1 MSIAVPVISAKSN
14 ARWIGAIQVFRVAV
28 QLVGLLLLS
37 RLLSPEDFGLVA
49 MVSIVTNLAGL
60 LRDMGTAAA
69 VIQKQTLENEII
81 LTAFWLNCIIGVA
94 LGMGIAGL
102 SGLLAAIFHA
112 PALVGLL
119 LLVAVAFPI
128 TGSGT
133 VHQALLERASR
144 FSVIARVEI
153 IAALCGLGVAL
164 IAAYA
169 GAGAYSLVLQ
179 TLAVAVLSTVQLWFA
194 SGWRPRWYWSTARLR
209 ELSGFSSNLFAF
221 NIVNYFSR
229 NADNMVVGR
238 WLGASSLGAYS
249 LAYRIMLFPLQN
261 LTVVATRA
269 LFPVFSRQQTA
280 PGEMAGLYLRTLS
293 VIAFFTAPLMAGLF
307 VLRVPFVH
315 VFLGEKWSSVAG
327 LIAWLA
333 PVGFIQSL
341 VSTTGTVFMAGGRTD
356 TLFRLGVLGAVLQV
370 SSFLIGVHWGV
381 TGVAAGYFIANLLN
395 ALPAFYFTF
404 RLLDQSAWQLV
415 GAIYRPAA
423 IALLMAL
430 AVQAGL
436 YTLGTLALPAIAQ
449 LIILSGIGA
458 LLYFGAA
465 HFGARPVERDV
476 LRLFMSKA

>member
-1 MSIAVPVISAKSN
+1 MSIAVPAVSARSN

-49 MVSIVTNLAGL
+49 LVSIVTNLANL

-69 VIQKQTLENEII
+69 VIQKQTLENEIV
-81 LTAFWLNCIIGVA
+81 LTAFWLNCIIGVT
-94 LGMGIAGL
+94 LGIGIAGL
-102 SGLLAAIFHA
+102 AGLLAAVFHA
-112 PALVGLL
+112 PALIGLL
-119 LLVAVAFPI
+119 LMVAVAFPI
-128 TGSGT
+128 TGSAT

-144 FSVIARVEI
+144 FSAVARIEI
-153 IAALCGLGVAL
+153 IAALCGLAVAL
-164 IAAYA
+164 LAAYA

-179 TLAVAVLSTVQLWFA
+179 TLAVAVLSTVQLWFV

-209 ELSGFSSNLFAF
+209 ELSGFSTHLFAF

-229 NADNMVVGR
+229 NADGMVVGR

-280 PGEMAGLYLRTLS
+280 PAEMAALYLRTLS

-307 VLRVPFVH
+307 VLRAPFVQ
-315 VFLGEKWSSVAG
+315 VFLGDKWTSITA
-327 LIAWLA
+327 LIGWLA
-333 PVGFIQSL
+333 PVGFMQSL

-356 TLFRLGVLGAVLQV
+356 TLFRLGVFGAVLQV

-381 TGVAAGYFIANLLN
+381 NGVAAGYFVANLLN
-395 ALPAFYFTF
+395 AVPAFYFTF

-415 GAIYRPAA
+415 GAIYRPVA
-423 IALLMAL
+423 IALLMAV
-430 AVQAGL
+430 AVQAGV
-436 YTLGTLALPAIAQ
+436 YMLAALAVPALAQ
-449 LIILSGIGA
+449 LVILSGIGA
-458 LLYFGAA
+458 LLYLGVA

-476 LRLFMSKA
+476 LRLFVSKA